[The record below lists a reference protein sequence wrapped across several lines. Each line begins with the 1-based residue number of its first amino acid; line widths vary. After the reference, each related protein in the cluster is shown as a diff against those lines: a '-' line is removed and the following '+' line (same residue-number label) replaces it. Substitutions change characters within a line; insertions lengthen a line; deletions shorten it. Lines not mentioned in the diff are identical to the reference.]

1 MGRRE
6 QLFLGIDSSTQSLKG
21 IVIDTNKRTVTTALV
36 NFDADIP
43 EYQTSGGVHRHEDG
57 LTVTSPP
64 MMWLRALDLLLG
76 RLQSTGTDFSTIA
89 AVSGSGQQHG
99 TVYLKQETE
108 KKLAAL
114 NPERSIHSQLDGIF
128 AVNDSPVWMD
138 SSTSEECRSLEKR
151 IGGAQALANITG
163 SRAYERFSG
172 NQIAKICKTNRSG
185 YEATERIALVS
196 SFMASLFACRY
207 APIDFSDGSGMNLMD
222 IRSRK
227 WDETAL
233 KHTAPGL
240 AGRLG
245 EPRASNEAAGHIG
258 GYFVRR
264 YGFDPECLV
273 VNFSG
278 DNPCSLAGLRLEE
291 PGDAAI
297 SMGTSDTMFGALME
311 PRPSASEGHIF
322 ASPIHPSGYM
332 AMICY
337 RNGSL
342 TREDVRNRCAPG
354 GWAEFSAMLERTQP
368 GNKGKIGFYFKEPE
382 ITPPVLTAQYRR
394 FDGENRETRNFS
406 PQEDARAVM
415 EGMFLSMKLHGEN
428 IGIIPRRI
436 LATGGGSRNTAIL
449 RVMSQ
454 VFGVPVFV
462 GDVSDSA
469 AVGAAYRALHGYEC
483 RRQGRFIP
491 FSGAIA
497 GAPAFHKAFD
507 EKAHPVYGDMILR
520 YRELEERTQRGD
532 R

>member
-1 MGRRE
+1 MGRKE
-6 QLFLGIDSSTQSLKG
+6 KLFLGIDSSTQSLKG

-64 MMWLRALDLLLG
+64 MMWVRALDLLLG

-99 TVYLKQETE
+99 TVYLKRETE

-151 IGGAQALANITG
+151 MGGAQALANITG

-207 APIDFSDGSGMNLMD
+207 APIDFSDGSGMNLMN

-233 KHTAPGL
+233 KHTAPAL

-245 EPRASNEAAGHIG
+245 EPRASYEAAGHIG

-264 YGFDPECLV
+264 YGFDPECIV

-297 SMGTSDTMFGALME
+297 SMGTSDTSFGALME

-337 RNGSL
+337 KNGSL

-354 GWAEFSAMLERTQP
+354 GWAEFSALLDNTQP

-394 FDGENRETRNFS
+394 FDAENRETRNFS
-406 PQEDARAVM
+406 PQEDARAVI

-428 IGIIPRRI
+428 IGIVPRRI

-462 GDVSDSA
+462 GDVPDSA

-507 EKAHPVYGDMILR
+507 EKEHPVYGDMLLR